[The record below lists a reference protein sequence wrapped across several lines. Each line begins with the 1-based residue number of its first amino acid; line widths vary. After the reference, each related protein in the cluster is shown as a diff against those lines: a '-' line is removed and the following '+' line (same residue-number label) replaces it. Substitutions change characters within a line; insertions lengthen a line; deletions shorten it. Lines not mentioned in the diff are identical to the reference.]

1 VPHLSSFDSWFVREV
16 ASFLLLR
23 GLQAHNQP
31 SIVMQPFAEHSVV
44 LVTLNSPR
52 EKYWGAV
59 IAISAAGISLRGI
72 DLHSFE
78 DFARQ
83 IKNGE
88 EVQPNSVFFP
98 MHRVERMELDARNGE
113 IPSMQERFANKAGK
127 DFAALVSE

>member
-1 VPHLSSFDSWFVREV
+1 
-16 ASFLLLR
+16 
-23 GLQAHNQP
+23 
-31 SIVMQPFAEHSVV
+31 MQPFAEHSVV

-59 IAISAAGISLRGI
+59 IAISAAGVSLRGI

-83 IKNGE
+83 VKNGE

-113 IPSMQERFANKAGK
+113 IPSMQERFATKAGRE
-127 DFAALVSE
+127 FVALVTG